1 MFRATRL
8 ARTSR
13 ARGIETARCFDG
25 GASTWIFR
33 ISQIAFYALTGTS
46 VPFRMSPMF
55 LSFQALT
62 QLSVLEEA
70 RERASPSLKVR
81 VRGQTPAL

>member
-1 MFRATRL
+1 
-8 ARTSR
+8 
-13 ARGIETARCFDG
+13 
-25 GASTWIFR
+25 
-33 ISQIAFYALTGTS
+33 
-46 VPFRMSPMF
+46 MSPMF